1 MAGMAVG
8 VVVRLFGAGAG
19 MGDGT
24 GARLV
29 AAGMAAGLAAGMV
42 LHRAVPGAVEC
53 PEEVRVATDA
63 AERLAIEGE
72 RTQKLQRDTGEEFG
86 STIRKSRYHRPNI
99 STAIA
104 DAPRCHASFW

>member
-8 VVVRLFGAGAG
+8 VVVRLFGAEVG

-29 AAGMAAGLAAGMV
+29 AAGMAAGLAAGVV

-63 AERLAIEGE
+63 AEKLAN
-72 RTQKLQRDTGEEFG
+72 RR
-86 STIRKSRYHRPNI
+86 
-99 STAIA
+99 
-104 DAPRCHASFW
+104 